1 MGTQGQM
8 GVKGGLGVQK
18 SWLRSSLI
26 PLAEHLFFFFFF
38 SALKGISGSGLS
50 VAGKIVKVSIRR

>member
-26 PLAEHLFFFFFF
+26 PLAEHLFFFV
-38 SALKGISGSGLS
+38 LKGISGSGLS